1 MLTLLLIFLI
11 TWLLLKLGAEVFKIC
26 FFLLA
31 CGIIFVFFI
40 HLLLPLVILAAVISL
55 VFAII

>member
-11 TWLLLKLGAEVFKIC
+11 TWLLLKLGVGVFKIF

-31 CGIIFVFFI
+31 CGIIIAFFI
-40 HLLLPLVILAAVISL
+40 HLVLPLIILAAIICL
-55 VFAII
+55 AFAII